1 MVWLTGMGLALGA
14 VMVAYLFFG
23 SYSPT
28 ASPTFCPKPVQLVQ
42 LKADSVFKIGQ
53 TNQIAGAITL
63 NREISDRDD
72 GKREFQFFVGNKD
85 SYGFMYKFIPQ
96 DDVKELSLPKNIM
109 VAERLEYGNAIFFPV
124 QLNLGITKWLHRA
137 A

>member
-1 MVWLTGMGLALGA
+1 MVWLTGMGLALGT
-14 VMVAYLFFG
+14 VMVVYLLWVIFANGITVFW
-23 SYSPT
+23 
-28 ASPTFCPKPVQLVQ
+28 PKPVQLVQ

-53 TNQIAGAITL
+53 TNQIAGAITI
-63 NREISDRDD
+63 NREISGRDD

-124 QLNLGITKWLHRA
+124 QLNLGTN
-137 A
+137 